1 MGHKYRTETLY
12 SLSSQRMVLAD
23 VWHSTE
29 QWRNTSVV
37 SQHEPEDLVFLCLV
51 CDPQGLVYSDGLGKQ
66 RSWVL
71 LNWITSFPRYRTSV
85 QMLGEPSKLYAN
97 SEGWEILPWI
107 RRISSSLCLRHIL
120 PLILLQYVL
129 KVAKQGGFEH
139 LYHKAVG
146 GAQGFLSRGSLS
158 MGSSFVQEATMLL
171 VGD

>member
-1 MGHKYRTETLY
+1 
-12 SLSSQRMVLAD
+12 
-23 VWHSTE
+23 
-29 QWRNTSVV
+29 
-37 SQHEPEDLVFLCLV
+37 
-51 CDPQGLVYSDGLGKQ
+51 
-66 RSWVL
+66 
-71 LNWITSFPRYRTSV
+71 
-85 QMLGEPSKLYAN
+85 MLGEPSKLYAN
-97 SEGWEILPWI
+97 SEGWEILTWT

-146 GAQGFLSRGSLS
+146 GAHGFLSRGSLS